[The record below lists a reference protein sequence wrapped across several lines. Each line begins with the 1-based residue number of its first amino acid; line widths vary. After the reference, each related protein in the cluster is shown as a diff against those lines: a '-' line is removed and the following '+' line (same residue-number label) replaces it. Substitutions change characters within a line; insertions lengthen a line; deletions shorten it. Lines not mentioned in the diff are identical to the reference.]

1 MSADSFIPLAVAG
14 AFFVAGPLV
23 LTGVAVA
30 GAAAAVSVIAHA
42 AADSSRQAGAV
53 RARRQREQQA
63 RLARQ
68 SAEDQKA
75 IRELQ
80 SYYTALKDRQHAAA
94 DQLSQRI
101 AQAAQEAARELQASS
116 KVTAENAAA
125 LRRKAQAR
133 AEALTREWSAQND
146 ALLAKY
152 SADLHASFQNVIL
165 QVEDCDELMS
175 RINFSVDCRR
185 QIIRA
190 AKAELDAARAAIKT
204 FEVEFG
210 RSPADAVE
218 NYNRAVEYYKNHIY
232 NNAFSLA
239 SDVTLDVRTQIEKA
253 LVQQEKDDFLRST
266 IRAMVQTGQAHI
278 HALENA
284 SVPYQGS
291 EYLEDL
297 TRFTPGIFAALKARL
312 QQQEETLNNASSA
325 ELAKARADVSELLQ
339 DIDSTAR
346 TAARQM
352 VYAYNENDAG
362 ELIQQAMSRQGYTC
376 TGYAYKHSIEGQP
389 MHINFEKALTGEH
402 VTVELAPD
410 EHGVAVSLHNFG
422 CQAGGVPTDARVQD
436 ALCNELVA
444 ALNQSGALRAPCHAS
459 CSGRGVTSSATQA
472 ADLHAV
478 SR

>member
-30 GAAAAVSVIAHA
+30 GAAAAISVIAQA
-42 AADSSRQAGAV
+42 TADSSRQVAAE
-53 RARRQREQQA
+53 RTRRLREQQA
-63 RLARQ
+63 RLTRQ

-80 SYYTALKDRQHAAA
+80 SYYTALQSRQHAAA
-94 DQLSQRI
+94 DQLSQHI
-101 AQAAQEAARELQASS
+101 AQAAQEAVRELQASG

-125 LRRKAQAR
+125 LQRTAQAR
-133 AEALTREWSAQND
+133 AEALTREWSTRND

-152 SADLHASFQNVIL
+152 SADLHASFQNVHTQL
-165 QVEDCDELMS
+165 ETCAENMNHLRLVGDDARKLRYLAQDELNTA
-175 RINFSVDCRR
+175 RI
-185 QIIRA
+185 
-190 AKAELDAARAAIKT
+190 AIKT

-210 RSPADAVE
+210 RSSADAVE
-218 NYNRAVEYYKNHIY
+218 NYNRAVEYYKSHMY

-239 SDVTLDVRTQIEKA
+239 SDVTLDVRTQLEKA
-253 LVQQEKDDFLRST
+253 LLQQEKDDFLRST
-266 IRAMVQTGQAHI
+266 IRAIVQAGQARI

-284 SVPYQGS
+284 AVPYHGS

-297 TRFTPGIFAALKARL
+297 TRFTPDIFAALKARL
-312 QQQEETLNNASSA
+312 QQQEALDNASSA

-339 DIDSTAR
+339 DIDSAAR

-352 VYAYNENDAG
+352 VYAYSENDTG
-362 ELIQQAMSRQGYTC
+362 DLIQQAMSSQGYTC
-376 TGYAYKHSIEGQP
+376 TGYAYKHSVEGQP

-422 CQAGGVPTDARVQD
+422 SQAGGVPTDARVQD
-436 ALCNELVA
+436 VLCNELVA
-444 ALNQSGALRAPCHAS
+444 ALNQSGALRTPCHAS
-459 CSGRGVTSSATQA
+459 CSSRGVTSSATQA

-478 SR
+478 SQ